1 MDISII
7 IPVYNVED
15 YLTESLESVRKNI
28 EQLQAE
34 VFLIDDGST
43 DGSTEIAK
51 FYAESCEKFKY
62 YRTENTGPSCA
73 RNLAISMASGKYMYF
88 MDADDILVEDI
99 LLKMFR
105 LSEKNKTDLTMC
117 NVARIQNNKVTP
129 SGLHVRAFYNLKG
142 NITHIS
148 KHPNF
153 VYDTTLWNKLILR
166 SFFMKHELSFLEG
179 YRYADIPVTLAMH
192 HYANGVSVLR
202 QTGYL
207 WRVRNDS
214 DSEKQITKILNMKS
228 LTDRIDILKRV
239 LNFTRTIIADP
250 AIEKALQIKILD
262 IDFNLFVDK
271 FYLME
276 KDEAL
281 AYMKR
286 IAAFINTNIDKSLM
300 KEVPIKKRQANEY
313 ILQGD
318 YEHLV
323 QAANYKTANYS
334 KAPVIETKQ
343 GLQMVLPE
351 SIFSLQD
358 RSIKN
363 EFINTPPS
371 CYVDFVKTEGA
382 KLSLFGHCYYW
393 RISTPEGS
401 DQHLKA
407 ALLNET
413 TGESV
418 PLDISASD
426 CSYLTNNKGMLLNYD
441 DYTYYNYNYN
451 GAGFQIDVDFE
462 TLTQHKEFLE
472 DSVIMVSY
480 ENIIDS
486 GETLLR
492 GAGKEVREAFKGF
505 TYVTDQ
511 CEGTI
516 GLDKQNIV
524 LIHLH
529 IGQTKDQ
536 KAGGSSAKRTKDTL
550 IIQKLKEE
558 QRKYR
563 EEQRKYNAVCNSK
576 SYKLG
581 RVLTWLPRKIRD
593 ML

>member
-28 EQLQAE
+28 DQLQAE

-51 FYAESCEKFKY
+51 FYAENCEGFKY

-73 RNLAISMASGKYMYF
+73 RNFAISMASGKYLYF

-105 LSEKNKTDLTMC
+105 LSEKNKT
-117 NVARIQNNKVTP
+117 VTP

-192 HYANGVSVLR
+192 YYANGVSVLR

-207 WRVRNDS
+207 WRVRDDS

-239 LNFTRTIIADP
+239 LNFTRNIISDP

-351 SIFSLQD
+351 SIFSIQD
-358 RSIKN
+358 RNIKN

-371 CYVDFVKTEGA
+371 CYVDFVKSGGA

-393 RISTPEGS
+393 RISMPEGS

-407 ALLNET
+407 VLLNEINGT
-413 TGESV
+413 FV
-418 PLDISASD
+418 PLEIRASD
-426 CSYLTNNKGMLLNYD
+426 CSYLTNDKGMLLNYD
-441 DYTYYNYNYN
+441 DYTYYNYNYD
-451 GAGFQIDVDFE
+451 GAGFRIDVDFE
-462 TLTQHKEFLE
+462 TLANNQKLLE
-472 DSVIMVSY
+472 DNVILVSY
-480 ENIIDS
+480 ENVIDS
-486 GETLLR
+486 GITILR
-492 GAGKEVREAFKGF
+492 GTGKNVRDAFKSF
-505 TYVTDQ
+505 VYKNEQ
-511 CEGTI
+511 YEGTI
-516 GLDKQNIV
+516 ETDKQNIV
-524 LIHLH
+524 LIHLRVW
-529 IGQTKDQ
+529 KANEQ
-536 KAGGSSAKRTKDTL
+536 KVAGFSVKRPKDTL
-550 IIQKLKEE
+550 IIQKYKEE
-558 QRKYR
+558 QK
-563 EEQRKYNAVCNSK
+563 KFNAIFNSK

-581 RVLTWLPRKIRD
+581 RALTWLPRKIRD
-593 ML
+593 MLQ